1 MKTAAIISASIFLT
15 TTLGLATPQ
24 AAIAQEQGSIQI
36 LSAVY
41 GKANAS
47 HPVNFTTRL
56 QQTCGPS
63 AVECQAYCSNAFVG
77 HADRRLEFPF
87 HPVAICR
94 VTYRCGAQETLIAD
108 AERND
113 EILLSCRQRP

>member
-1 MKTAAIISASIFLT
+1 MRIATIVSALISLTA
-15 TTLGLATPQ
+15 TLSVTAPQ
-24 AAIAQEQGSIQI
+24 VAFAQEQGSIQI
-36 LSAVY
+36 VSALY
-41 GKANAS
+41 GNANAS

-77 HADRRLEFPF
+77 HTDIRLEFPF
-87 HPVAICR
+87 HPTAICR

-108 AERND
+108 AQRND